1 MGVRRVHVSQPL
13 ASQGVRDVRH
23 ATPEGVRES
32 TLASASASAIVIAS
46 AFAFAVVVASAFAFV
61 VAIVVA
67 FAIASLGFGV

>member
-32 TLASASASAIVIAS
+32 TLASASAIVIAS
-46 AFAFAVVVASAFAFV
+46 AFVVASAFAF
-61 VAIVVA
+61 AIVVASA
-67 FAIASLGFGV
+67 FAIASRGFGV

>member
-32 TLASASASAIVIAS
+32 TLASASAIVIVIAFAF
-46 AFAFAVVVASAFAFV
+46 AFAFAVVVAV
-61 VAIVVA
+61 
-67 FAIASLGFGV
+67 ASLGFGV

>member
-32 TLASASASAIVIAS
+32 TLASASAIVIAS
-46 AFAFAVVVASAFAFV
+46 AFAFASAIVVASTFAFAF
-61 VAIVVA
+61 AIVVA
-67 FAIASLGFGV
+67 FASLGFGV